1 MRPGNVYG
9 GRGASRVCQGLL
21 LESLECQLCGSY
33 PKTEGSMV
41 DELID
46 SEARLSREP
55 VNWIAST
62 QWARL
67 VLDDIVPQP

>member
-1 MRPGNVYG
+1 
-9 GRGASRVCQGLL
+9 
-21 LESLECQLCGSY
+21 
-33 PKTEGSMV
+33 MV